1 MSAVENIRASLN
13 APVVIDEKLAQLQQT
28 FAEDREGY
36 PDQMEVN
43 DDFGGGRAL
52 PSDIAQR
59 ALSLLVTKA
68 SSGAE
73 LNELEQLG
81 YYLLQVKAGA
91 EYRAPVIVP
100 IDERVT
106 SRHAGIVRAKFY
118 CESSAEAFVRAMQVE
133 FFRYENDFFLDDEP
147 YGSHHGPRHLRTPVA
162 NMVNVEVLKAERKG
176 PTGTLQEI
184 DLELKLTL
192 ECRALLGT
200 VISSLL
206 NKYRVR
212 ISNRR
217 EPIGVVNHSLQDIG
231 PL

>member
-1 MSAVENIRASLN
+1 MRTVENIRASLT
-13 APVVIDEKLAQLQQT
+13 APVVIDEKLTQLQQT
-28 FAEDREGY
+28 FVDNREGY
-36 PDQMEVN
+36 PDQMEVDN
-43 DDFGGGRAL
+43 EYGYARPL
-52 PSDIAQR
+52 PSDIAQG
-59 ALSLLVTKA
+59 ALELLVAKA
-68 SSGAE
+68 GSGTP

-91 EYRAPVIVP
+91 EFRAPVIKPVE
-100 IDERVT
+100 ERVT

-133 FFRYENDFFLDDEP
+133 FFLFENDFVLGDELH
-147 YGSHHGPRHLRTPVA
+147 GSHSGPHHLRAPVA
-162 NMVNVEVLKAERKG
+162 NMVKVDVLKAERKG
-176 PTGTLQEI
+176 PTGELQEV
-184 DLELKLTL
+184 DLELMLTI
-192 ECRALLGT
+192 EVKALLGT

-212 ISNRR
+212 VSNRR